1 MVQKTINEMKE
12 SIKEKLRKTD
22 QYQEIR
28 QLEEEKNNIRR
39 GHFLLSEILES
50 VSDEYLVYYRIDTN
64 KRYRDTR
71 QHPIEVKIYYISDY
85 SVEDFQA
92 NYPPIE
98 DEKRSF
104 EAVFKYQT
112 NYGYQKKSKTHIS
125 LYNPEES
132 FNIVFDL
139 VEVEE
144 IDNIKKIIVS
154 ESLAGGDN
162 DE

>member
-12 SIKEKLRKTD
+12 SIKERLRKTD

-28 QLEEEKNNIRR
+28 QLEEDKNNIRR

-64 KRYRDTR
+64 KRYMDTR
-71 QHPIEVKIYYISDY
+71 KHPIDIKIYYISDY
-85 SVEDFQA
+85 SVENFDE

-98 DEKRSF
+98 DEKRIF
-104 EAVFKYQT
+104 EEVFKYRT
-112 NYGYQKKSKTHIS
+112 NYGYQKRSKTTIR

-132 FNIVFDL
+132 FDIALDIA
-139 VEVEE
+139 EVQSK
-144 IDNIKKIIVS
+144 DQLKKIIVS
-154 ESLAGGDN
+154 ESLAGGDF
-162 DE
+162 